1 MVVRNSGARPEMS
14 ERGGINYGRFMERAM
29 RGVMAEVLGHV
40 AEHGLPGDH
49 HFYITFDTTHP
60 GVDIAPWL
68 AERYPEEMTIVM
80 QDWFDDLAVL
90 GDRFTV
96 TLNFSNRPETLV
108 IPFAAVATF
117 VDPSVRFGL
126 KFDDH
131 DPDEAGEFGDEAAD
145 AGADDDEA
153 ETGEEDEK
161 AGSADVVSLDKFR
174 KP

>member
-1 MVVRNSGARPEMS
+1 MS

-29 RGVMAEVLGHV
+29 RGVMAEVLGYV

-49 HFYITFDTTHP
+49 HFYISFDTNHP
-60 GVDIAPWL
+60 GVDIPAWL
-68 AERYPEEMTIVM
+68 AERYPDEMTIVM
-80 QDWFDDLAVL
+80 QDWFDDLAVM

-131 DPDEAGEFGDEAAD
+131 DPDEAGDFEGGVPGDESND
-145 AGADDDEA
+145 AEA
-153 ETGEEDEK
+153 GEDEQES
-161 AGSADVVSLDKFR
+161 AGSADVVSLDTFR
-174 KP
+174 KT

>member
-1 MVVRNSGARPEMS
+1 MS
-14 ERGGINYGRFMERAM
+14 EHGGINYGRFMERAM

-40 AEHGLPGDH
+40 AEHGLPGEH

-60 GVDIAPWL
+60 GVDIAGWL

-80 QDWFDDLAVL
+80 QDWFDDLAVM
-90 GDRFTV
+90 GDRFRV

-126 KFDDH
+126 KFDDQ
-131 DPDEAGEFGDEAAD
+131 DPDEAGEFDATAGDEDEAPSEAPDEAA
-145 AGADDDEA
+145 ETA
-153 ETGEEDEK
+153 EGQ
-161 AGSADVVSLDKFR
+161 GSADVVSLDTFR
-174 KP
+174 KH

>member
-1 MVVRNSGARPEMS
+1 MS

-40 AEHGLPGDH
+40 AEHGLSGEH

-60 GVDIAPWL
+60 GVDIPDWL

-80 QDWFDDLAVL
+80 QDWFDDLAVM

-96 TLNFSNRPETLV
+96 TLNFSNEPETLV

-131 DPDEAGEFGDEAAD
+131 DPDEAGDFDGGASEEEREAV
-145 AGADDDEA
+145 
-153 ETGEEDEK
+153 EDEPEG
-161 AGSADVVSLDKFR
+161 AGSADVVSLDTFR
-174 KP
+174 KT